1 MTDARFGWPHS
12 AGPMPGPAPEHLGGV
27 RGKSPADP
35 ERLGRLV
42 TTAEGIAAAS
52 MTTPTWDRRDAVP
65 AGETDRG

>member
-1 MTDARFGWPHS
+1 
-12 AGPMPGPAPEHLGGV
+12 MPGPAPEHLGGV